1 LEQVGIHDN
10 FFELGGHSLLAT
22 RVVSRIGSVFQ
33 VDLPLRK
40 LFEAPTVSELANE
53 VGKLRRDGDDV
64 VVSIVN
70 RVDRARVGRLPL
82 SFAQERLWFL
92 EQLEGALTAYNM
104 PSAHRLKGRLDFE
117 ALRCA
122 LEWVVQRH
130 ETLRTTFELYKD
142 NPVQIIS
149 EIERFE
155 LPQMDLTICS
165 PEKRETEIIRLNRV
179 EADRPFNLKRD
190 PMLRACLL
198 RLAENEHVLLLT
210 LHHIA
215 SDGWSIGILW
225 RELSESYASFAAN
238 LEPDLP
244 SLPIKY
250 VDYALWQRDQLK
262 GKRLKELLQY
272 WRVQLEG
279 ISLLELPTDHARPA
293 LPSYHGA
300 RCEFEV
306 SRELFGR
313 LQSLARDE
321 GATLHMT
328 LLAVL
333 QVLLSRYSSQTDVA
347 VGIPS
352 AGRNHADL
360 EGLIGFFVNT
370 LVVRSDLSG
379 NPSFRVLLGRV
390 RETSLG
396 AYDHQDLPFE
406 KLVEELNLERDPSRS
421 PLFQV
426 LFQLLDFGDGEQ
438 KLGELEIANMPSVSE
453 RVRFDLEVHLWQK
466 PDKLSG
472 VIVYSKDLFDDSRI
486 VRMVGHFLTLLESV
500 AADPGMR
507 LNELPM
513 LTDAERQQLLIEWND
528 TAVDYPDKCI
538 HELFEE
544 QVERAPGV
552 VAAVFENQELTYGEL
567 NKQANRLAHSL
578 IEKGVGNETLVA
590 ICVERSLEMIVSLLA
605 ILKAGGVYVPLDPD
619 YPEARLTF
627 ILEDCRE
634 PLLLTTEALSKHFT
648 GFEGDRLILNEDS
661 SLTGQSDENP
671 RVSTDPENLAY
682 VIYTSGSTGYPK
694 GVEIPHRGVVR
705 LVCENDYCRFDC
717 DRVFLQFA
725 PVSFDAATFE
735 IWGALL
741 HGARLVIAPPGR
753 YAIDRIPELIAQHR
767 ITTAWLTAGLFNQFV
782 DGDSGVLSGIEELLI
797 GGEILSTKHVSK
809 ALKRLPGTRI
819 INGYGPTEITTFAST
834 FRIERGEDYSTIPI
848 GKPIANT
855 QVYILDKALHPLPI
869 GITGELYIGGAGLAR
884 GYLNQPE
891 LTAERF
897 IEIEVLGKT
906 ERVYRTGDLCRWRAD
921 GNLEFLGRIDQQ
933 IKIRGFRIELGEIE
947 AVLSTQLGI
956 MESVVLAR
964 EDTLGEKRLVAYVVL
979 DQENPTSTVALR
991 RALAEKLPGY
1001 MLPTAY
1007 VSLDTL
1013 PLTTN
1018 GKLDRNA
1025 LPVPE
1030 LDRSAAGVVYTAP
1043 RTPIEESLASIWKE
1057 VLGLKQVGIH
1067 DDFFELGGH
1076 SLQAT
1081 RVVSR
1086 IGLVFEVNLPL
1097 RRLFDAPTIHNLA
1110 NSINLLRGDE
1120 VVQPCSK
1127 RQVAPI
1133 TIHRGL
1139 GNTEVFLFHGGD
1151 GGSLPFLPLTRFM
1164 DPHASIFAFEH
1175 PALHDWEEDP
1185 ESSVTELADR
1195 YTDALLMRTVS
1206 GPYIIAGWSF
1216 GGLVAHEVAHRLID
1230 QGKEVGLLALLDSYL
1245 PIQGSKPASEGTL
1258 MRKFLRGWGVIDTVI
1273 DSHFDETVHFTE
1285 AASVRLIQQCIRDS
1299 VTKTRAVSDQLIERQ
1314 FQVYRNAVLAARGYV
1329 PRRGYPGRI
1338 TQFRA
1343 LESIRAGALGWES
1356 VEASQLEI
1364 FDVPG
1369 DHYSML
1375 LDPNVAGL
1383 GQMIN
1388 ERLDGN
1394 PLLTKI

>member
-1 LEQVGIHDN
+1 M
-10 FFELGGHSLLAT
+10 
-22 RVVSRIGSVFQ
+22 
-33 VDLPLRK
+33 
-40 LFEAPTVSELANE
+40 VSEETRSDPRALWRFIIEKRVERLFMPYVALQQLANARHGSGESE
-53 VGKLRRDGDDV
+53 VRD
-64 VVSIVN
+64 II
-70 RVDRARVGRLPL
+70 
-82 SFAQERLWFL
+82 
-92 EQLEGALTAYNM
+92 
-104 PSAHRLKGRLDFE
+104 SAGE
-117 ALRCA
+117 ALQ
-122 LEWVVQRH
+122 L
-130 ETLRTTFELYKD
+130 T
-142 NPVQIIS
+142 P
-149 EIERFE
+149 EIR
-155 LPQMDLTICS
+155 
-165 PEKRETEIIRLNRV
+165 R
-179 EADRPFNLKRD
+179 
-190 PMLRACLL
+190 
-198 RLAENEHVLLLT
+198 
-210 LHHIA
+210 
-215 SDGWSIGILW
+215 
-225 RELSESYASFAAN
+225 
-238 LEPDLP
+238 
-244 SLPIKY
+244 
-250 VDYALWQRDQLK
+250 
-262 GKRLKELLQY
+262 
-272 WRVQLEG
+272 
-279 ISLLELPTDHARPA
+279 
-293 LPSYHGA
+293 
-300 RCEFEV
+300 
-306 SRELFGR
+306 
-313 LQSLARDE
+313 
-321 GATLHMT
+321 
-328 LLAVL
+328 
-333 QVLLSRYSSQTDVA
+333 
-347 VGIPS
+347 
-352 AGRNHADL
+352 
-360 EGLIGFFVNT
+360 
-370 LVVRSDLSG
+370 
-379 NPSFRVLLGRV
+379 
-390 RETSLG
+390 
-396 AYDHQDLPFE
+396 
-406 KLVEELNLERDPSRS
+406 
-421 PLFQV
+421 
-426 LFQLLDFGDGEQ
+426 
-438 KLGELEIANMPSVSE
+438 
-453 RVRFDLEVHLWQK
+453 
-466 PDKLSG
+466 
-472 VIVYSKDLFDDSRI
+472 
-486 VRMVGHFLTLLESV
+486 
-500 AADPGMR
+500 
-507 LNELPM
+507 
-513 LTDAERQQLLIEWND
+513 
-528 TAVDYPDKCI
+528 
-538 HELFEE
+538 
-544 QVERAPGV
+544 
-552 VAAVFENQELTYGEL
+552 
-567 NKQANRLAHSL
+567 
-578 IEKGVGNETLVA
+578 
-590 ICVERSLEMIVSLLA
+590 
-605 ILKAGGVYVPLDPD
+605 
-619 YPEARLTF
+619 
-627 ILEDCRE
+627 
-634 PLLLTTEALSKHFT
+634 
-648 GFEGDRLILNEDS
+648 
-661 SLTGQSDENP
+661 
-671 RVSTDPENLAY
+671 
-682 VIYTSGSTGYPK
+682 
-694 GVEIPHRGVVR
+694 
-705 LVCENDYCRFDC
+705 
-717 DRVFLQFA
+717 
-725 PVSFDAATFE
+725 
-735 IWGALL
+735 
-741 HGARLVIAPPGR
+741 
-753 YAIDRIPELIAQHR
+753 
-767 ITTAWLTAGLFNQFV
+767 FV
-782 DGDSGVLSGIEELLI
+782 DGLGDC
-797 GGEILSTKHVSK
+797 
-809 ALKRLPGTRI
+809 RLH
-819 INGYGPTEITTFAST
+819 NHYGPTETHVVTSYQLEAETGIWPA
-834 FRIERGEDYSTIPI
+834 EALI
-848 GKPIANT
+848 GRPIANT
-855 QVYILDKALHPLPI
+855 QVYILNDALQPLPI
-869 GITGELYIGGAGLAR
+869 GIAGELYIGGSGLAR
-884 GYLNQPE
+884 GYLNRPE

-897 IEIEVLGKT
+897 IEIEILGRT

-921 GNLEFLGRIDQQ
+921 GNLEFLGRMDDQV
-933 IKIRGFRIELGEIE
+933 KIRGYRIELGEIE
-947 AVLSTQLGI
+947 AVLSAQPGI